1 MSKEEN
7 DIYESFE
14 IEQNLNQNKQK
25 YSYFI
30 QNKKNRIKLFISLS
44 LIILCLILFI
54 NYYLKKKNNK
64 KISNSILL
72 DLDHY
77 TFKAKY
83 HIDSEN
89 EKMNLH

>member
-30 QNKKNRIKLFISLS
+30 QNKKNRIKL
-44 LIILCLILFI
+44 IIKKYQILF
-54 NYYLKKKNNK
+54 Y
-64 KISNSILL
+64 
-72 DLDHY
+72 
-77 TFKAKY
+77 
-83 HIDSEN
+83 
-89 EKMNLH
+89 